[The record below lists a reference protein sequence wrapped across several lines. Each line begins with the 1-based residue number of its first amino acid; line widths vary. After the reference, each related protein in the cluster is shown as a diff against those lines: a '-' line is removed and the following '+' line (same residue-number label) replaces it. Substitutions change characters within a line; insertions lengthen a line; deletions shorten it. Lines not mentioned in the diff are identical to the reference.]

1 MNVIVYRETHKT
13 LWNSLQPILPIYKV
27 TSLVP
32 RLFHRKTGRVRVR
45 WRSLGTRL
53 QSYLNKLMWLY
64 VVTKCDSIF
73 CMCGMV
79 RCTYIHCK
87 TTNTD
92 LGDSPL
98 HIYNTLAT
106 TMLLGQTKVQV
117 PCLPHQCYINTEMY
131 CWATFCVGVFPPM
144 GRVIWKARDTPGSW
158 EVLHTSQASTSCLL
172 STSVYQVKVENSP
185 NWPLQC
191 KIHAIHVW
199 YCTVWGEWK

>member
-1 MNVIVYRETHKT
+1 MYI
-13 LWNSLQPILPIYKV
+13 
-27 TSLVP
+27 
-32 RLFHRKTGRVRVR
+32 
-45 WRSLGTRL
+45 
-53 QSYLNKLMWLY
+53 
-64 VVTKCDSIF
+64 
-73 CMCGMV
+73 
-79 RCTYIHCK
+79 YIHYT

-144 GRVIWKARDTPGSW
+144 RRVIWKARDTPGSW

-172 STSVYQVKVENSP
+172 STSVYQVKVANST

-191 KIHAIHVW
+191 KTQYTFDIVRYEVNESKSSHQESNPGSPGLSCQCW
-199 YCTVWGEWK
+199 L